1 LIPLSLSVV
10 PEIIIVS
17 FDLDPHQREGLACHV
32 APDLIERIAAGHA
45 LTGRGACPERTS

>member
-1 LIPLSLSVV
+1 M
-10 PEIIIVS
+10 VS

-45 LTGRGACPERTS
+45 LTEAGACPERTS